1 MDTFSHA
8 AWGLA
13 SLRTARKTTPVGNS
27 ERGVTWWQAMVA
39 GAMPD
44 LLWTAG
50 LLAQRLFGF
59 GTPPPDVAPGADV
72 WRASGPP
79 LPAYLVEAYYRYY
92 VKSHSLVLL
101 ALACAGVRWWSGRT
115 RWLWLAVPYAL
126 HILIDIPT
134 HERYETR
141 PLWPLSQWHMQGLA
155 WSDPR
160 VFLPNLAVLAGVYL
174 WLWRSRRL

>member
-8 AWGLA
+8 VWGLA
-13 SLRTARKTTPVGNS
+13 SLRTAREATSAGKS
-27 ERGVTWWQAMVA
+27 ERGVRWWQALLA

-44 LLWTAG
+44 LLWAVP
-50 LLAQRLFGF
+50 LMVQRFLGR
-59 GTPPPDVAPGADV
+59 GMPPPAVPPGPDI
-72 WRASGPP
+72 WRAHGAP
-79 LPAYLVEAYYRYY
+79 LPDYLVEAYFRYY

-101 ALACAGVRWWSGRT
+101 GLACAIVWWSGRK

-141 PLWPLSQWHMQGLA
+141 PLWPVSTWHMQGLA

-160 VFLPNLAVLAGVYL
+160 VFFPNLAALACIYL
-174 WLWRSRRL
+174 WLWRTRRL

>member
-13 SLRTARKTTPVGNS
+13 SLRTLRDATTAGQS
-27 ERGVTWWQAMVA
+27 ERRIRWWAAMLA

-44 LLWTAG
+44 LLWAIPLTIQRTLG
-50 LLAQRLFGF
+50 L
-59 GTPPPDVAPGADV
+59 GTPPPAIPPGHDI
-72 WRASGPP
+72 WRAHGAP

-92 VKSHSLVLL
+92 VKSHSLLL
-101 ALACAGVRWWSGRT
+101 VAVVCAGIWLSGRR

-126 HILIDIPT
+126 HILVDIPT

-141 PLWPLSQWHMQGLA
+141 PLWPLSSWHMQGLA

-160 VFLPNLAVLAGVYL
+160 VFIPNLVALAGVYL
-174 WLWRSRRL
+174 WLWRTRRL

>member
-13 SLRTARKTTPVGNS
+13 SLRTWRKSTEPGDS
-27 ERGVTWWQAMVA
+27 ERRVRWWGAMLA

-44 LLWTAG
+44 LLWAVP
-50 LLAQRLFGF
+50 LLVQRLLGL
-59 GTPPPDVAPGADV
+59 GTPPPVVAPGPDI
-72 WRASGPP
+72 WRALGAP
-79 LPAYLVEAYYRYY
+79 LPAYLVEAYFRYY

-101 ALACAGVRWWSGRT
+101 GIACAAVWWSGRK

-126 HILIDIPT
+126 HIFVDIPT

-141 PLWPLSQWHMQGLA
+141 PFWPLSQWHMQGLA

-160 VFLPNLAVLAGVYL
+160 VFFPNVAALVGVYF
-174 WLWRSRRL
+174 WLWRTRRL